1 MYHYLKGLLVGKD
14 TEGVITVENG
24 GIGYE
29 ILTSLLTLEELEEG
43 AEVKVFTK
51 MILREEELILIGFS
65 TPLELEIFELLKTVS
80 GVGIK
85 SALKVLSTLSL
96 SHLIDAVVT
105 EDFQLLTTV
114 PGVGK
119 KSAQRMVI
127 ELKDQFAKRYTLEE
141 VSGNIESLAIPASG
155 GQGTKRQEVK
165 EAFASLGYSAK
176 EINQILQTLDIRDME
191 FDAILKEGLKL
202 LLKG

>member
-1 MYHYLKGLLVGKD
+1 MYHYLKGLLVKKNTQGSL
-14 TEGVITVENG
+14 ILENN

-29 ILTSLLTLEELEEG
+29 ILTTVLTLEELEEG
-43 AEVKVFTK
+43 TEVKVYTK
-51 MILREEELILIGFS
+51 MILREEEFILIGFS

-85 SALKVLSTLSL
+85 SALKVLSSLSL
-96 SHLIDAVVT
+96 SQLIDAVVT
-105 EDFQLLTTV
+105 EDYTLLTTV

-127 ELKDQFAKRYTLEE
+127 ELKDQFSRRYAPGEFALGNE
-141 VSGNIESLAIPASG
+141 VDGGLTG
-155 GQGTKRQEVK
+155 RGQGSKRQEVT
-165 EAFASLGYSAK
+165 EAFASLGYSPR
-176 EINQILQTLDIRDME
+176 EINQVLQALDIQEMAI
-191 FDAILKEGLKL
+191 DAILKEGLKL

>member
-1 MYHYLKGLLVGKD
+1 MYRYLKGLLVNKD
-14 TEGVITVENG
+14 IAGAITVENG

-29 ILTSLLTLEELEEG
+29 ILTSLLTLEELEVG
-43 AEVKVFTK
+43 SEVKVFTK

-105 EDFQLLTTV
+105 EDYQLLTTV

-127 ELKDQFAKRYTLEE
+127 ELKDQFARRYALGE
-141 VSGNIESLAIPASG
+141 VPGGGEGSPLSQAG
-155 GQGTKRQEVK
+155 GQGTRRQEVK
-165 EAFASLGYSAK
+165 EAFASLGYSPR
-176 EINQILQTLDIRDME
+176 EINQILQTLDIGEME